1 MLLLSD
7 GYYHFIRIKNKNKN
21 QNKATQKTLSFILF
35 SFKHI
40 WIYIIST
47 ENNFLFLLAS
57 FLNWTQRK
65 TYDLG

>member
-7 GYYHFIRIKNKNKN
+7 GYHHFIRIKNKNKN
-21 QNKATQKTLSFILF
+21 QNKATQKILSFTLF
-35 SFKHI
+35 SFKDI
-40 WIYIIST
+40 LIYIIST

-57 FLNWTQRK
+57 FLDWIQRK